1 MGRHMNFIHRAFLSM
16 TRRLDKSLLLFLIVF
31 ILSNVMA
38 GSIAISQASENVE
51 ATMKQ
56 QLGAN
61 ATVEIDYEKIQD
73 WNEEQWQEL
82 IWVTPEM
89 VDNIG
94 ALEQVKYYDYNI
106 QAWMMGNDLKEYNPN
121 NGPTD
126 YEAYFE
132 VKGVHFAEVLDIAT
146 GEADLVD
153 GRVFTQSE
161 IDNNEAFALVSQ
173 QFAEVNNLNLG
184 DLVLLSQSFWDEEGE
199 EIRQDFFFE
208 IIGLYSPNV
217 DLENNDDP
225 NRWIDYTA
233 FNRIYTSNGAVQAVN
248 DWQNAMYAEIYP
260 DMELNN
266 FVYITPTFVL
276 NDPEAVESFK
286 VDALAFLPDY
296 YRVRADADAYESVA
310 GPINFIGSLSNMI
323 LWVAIFATI
332 LILSLVVV
340 LFLRDR
346 KHEFGIYLS
355 LGEAK
360 WKVLSQIV
368 AEVFIV
374 SFLAITLSMFSG
386 TMIADATSQS
396 MIDMGV
402 GMDNPDDGWIEPLY
416 YYGGNNIS
424 QEDVINAYDVN
435 FNLEYVL
442 VLYGVGLG
450 TVLVSTIAPMLYLL
464 RLKPKKILM

>member
-1 MGRHMNFIHRAFLSM
+1 MNFITRAFLSM

-51 ATMKQ
+51 KTMKA
-56 QLGAN
+56 QLGAK

-73 WNEEQWQEL
+73 WTEEQWQDL
-82 IWVTPEM
+82 QWVTPEM
-89 VDNIG
+89 VENIG
-94 ALEQVKYYDYNI
+94 SLSQVKYFDYNI
-106 QAWMMGNDLKEYNPN
+106 ENWLMGNDLKEYNPN
-121 NGPTD
+121 NGYIQD
-126 YEAYFE
+126 YEAYFS
-132 VKGVHFAEVLDIAT
+132 VKGVHFPEVLDIAT
-146 GEADLVD
+146 GEADLVE
-153 GRVFTQSE
+153 GRVFTEADVSNSE
-161 IDNNEAFALVSQ
+161 HFALISDK
-173 QFAEVNNLNLG
+173 FAEVNNLHLG
-184 DLVLLSQSFWDEEGE
+184 DLLVMSQSFWNQDNE
-199 EIRQDFFFE
+199 EIRQDFMFE
-208 IIGLYSPNV
+208 VIGIYAPNV
-217 DLENNDDP
+217 DLEQNDDP
-225 NRWIDYTA
+225 NQWIDYTV
-233 FNRIYTSNGAVQAVN
+233 FNRIYTTNGAVQEIN

-260 DMELNN
+260 DTVINN
-266 FVYITPTFVL
+266 IVYIQPVFVL

-286 VDALAFLPDY
+286 VDALQFLPDY

-368 AEVFIV
+368 TEVFIV
-374 SFLAITLSMFSG
+374 AFLGITLSMFSG
-386 TMIADATSQS
+386 TMIADMTSQS

-402 GMDNPDDGWIEPLY
+402 GMDSGDDGWIEPYY
-416 YYGGNNIS
+416 YYGNIS
-424 QEDVINAYDVN
+424 QDDVIEAYDVQ

-442 VLYGVGLG
+442 VLYGVGLS

>member
-1 MGRHMNFIHRAFLSM
+1 MNFLHRAFLSM

-51 ATMKQ
+51 LTMKQ

-73 WNEEQWQEL
+73 WTEEQWQDMQ
-82 IWVTPEM
+82 WVTPEM
-89 VDNIG
+89 VEEIG
-94 ALEQVKYYDYNI
+94 ALSQVKYYDYNI
-106 QAWMMGNDLKEYNPN
+106 ENWLMGNDLKEYNPN
-121 NGPTD
+121 NGYNQD
-126 YEAYFE
+126 YEAYFS
-132 VKGVHFAEVLDIAT
+132 VKGVHFPEILDIAT
-146 GEADLVD
+146 GDADLVD
-153 GRVFTQSE
+153 GRVFTQAE
-161 IDNNEAFALVSQ
+161 VDNGESFALISDK
-173 QFAEVNNLNLG
+173 FAELNNLHLG
-184 DLVLLSQSFWDEEGE
+184 DLLLMSQSFLDQEGQ
-199 EIRQDFFFE
+199 EIRQDFMFE
-208 IIGLYSPNV
+208 VIGIYSPNV
-217 DLENNDDP
+217 DLEQNDDP
-225 NRWIDYTA
+225 NKWIDYTV
-233 FNRIYTSNGAVQAVN
+233 FNRIYTTNGAVQEIN
-248 DWQNAMYAEIYP
+248 DWQNAMYAQIYP
-260 DMELNN
+260 DMVISNTI
-266 FVYITPTFVL
+266 YIQPVFVL

-286 VDALAFLPDY
+286 VDALQYLPDY
-296 YRVRADADAYESVA
+296 YKVRADADAYESVA

-386 TMIADATSQS
+386 TMIADMTSQS

-402 GMDNPDDGWIEPLY
+402 GMEDPSDGWIEPYY
-416 YYGGNNIS
+416 YYGNIS
-424 QEDVINAYDVN
+424 QEDVINAYEVH

-442 VLYGVGLG
+442 VLYGVGLS